1 MDFLNYAA
9 EQRFH
14 IDSPNVQF
22 TDADKGP
29 STLRHYDSTFRRFA
43 KLIREQK
50 PTHMSINLAIP
61 YFRTL
66 YESGLALNT
75 FTSAKSGLQK
85 TFYYGFDINLTDL
98 MF

>member
-1 MDFLNYAA
+1 MYF
-9 EQRFH
+9 
-14 IDSPNVQF
+14 SPMPI
-22 TDADKGP
+22 KGLP
-29 STLRHYDSTFRRFA
+29 PYGIMILLLGVFA

-61 YFRTL
+61 CFRTL